1 MCNSLA
7 KSGVEM
13 LLQLQP
19 LGYNNKWLLIIVYDT
34 SHLETDEIS
43 KYPNNLCLSKIYSW
57 KWNLIVLSIEFY
69 RVLLGTKVLIAS

>member
-1 MCNSLA
+1 MNIEYKTLYS
-7 KSGVEM
+7 V
-13 LLQLQP
+13 
-19 LGYNNKWLLIIVYDT
+19 IIVYDT

-69 RVLLGTKVLIAS
+69 RVQLGTKVQLKAS